1 MLGLLIIVAVFGL
14 AVAAF
19 AYRTRTIVAHT
30 VAEIAASDWVLPG
43 ELGAF
48 VSVLNSTSSES
59 DAEYL
64 SGVARLREHKDEV
77 LAEAARVMARPPEG
91 LFALRHSVILAVSA
105 LRDAGALDLLS
116 KVALNPQPLPPRQV
130 SIQEMT
136 SEHDVEAVVQ
146 GTMIALD
153 AVDGIEGLADDGH
166 AAALDVLVE
175 ATRVNSNAIRGA
187 ALTALAARDERRDHF
202 QQALSSLP
210 AELRPLAGLRRMRV
224 QDVPQIGDPRVHLA
238 GEERME
244 PAAPL
249 LPGDMPDQMPRSAP
263 GARGAPLIRRR

>member
-1 MLGLLIIVAVFGL
+1 MLGLLIVVAVLGL

-19 AYRTRTIVAHT
+19 AYRAQIVVAHT
-30 VAEIAASDWVLPG
+30 VAEIAASDWKLPG
-43 ELGAF
+43 ELGTF
-48 VSVLNSTSSES
+48 VSILNSTSSES
-59 DAEYL
+59 DAEYV
-64 SGVARLREHKDEV
+64 SGLARLREHRDEV
-77 LAEAARVMARPPEG
+77 LAEAARVMERPPEG

-130 SIQEMT
+130 SA

-153 AVDGIEGLADDGH
+153 AIDGVEKLADDGH
-166 AAALDVLVE
+166 AAALGVLVE

-210 AELRPLAGLRRMRV
+210 AELRPLAGLRRVRV
-224 QDVPQIGDPRVHLA
+224 QDVPQVRDPRVHLT
-238 GEERME
+238 GEERMT

-249 LPGDMPDQMPRSAP
+249 LPGDTPDRMPRSTP
-263 GARGAPLIRRR
+263 GERGAPLIRRR